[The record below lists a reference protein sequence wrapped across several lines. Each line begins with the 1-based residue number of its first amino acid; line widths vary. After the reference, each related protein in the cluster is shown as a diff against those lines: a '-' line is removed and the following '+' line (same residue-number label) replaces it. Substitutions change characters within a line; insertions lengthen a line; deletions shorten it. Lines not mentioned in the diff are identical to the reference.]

1 MKKII
6 LLLLSVFLTACTP
19 SSTTNKNFINT
30 KGTTLETR
38 IPTPKG
44 YTREQSDFAHFL
56 QTYPL
61 KENGSPILLYNGK
74 KKWDQSAQIAVFKL
88 PIENENL
95 QQCADSVMRVYAEYY
110 WHTKQYDKIQFH
122 LSDGFLLSYIK
133 WREGYR
139 VVIKNDHASYVKS
152 ASYDDSGVT
161 GEKSCWVLEA
171 GAYGI
176 YVGTDV
182 RSAKKVCEVQL
193 DELCVISRLEEAL
206 APVQPYERLV
216 PVETGKKGTDG
227 ETVLEIGKQAAPLRS
242 VDLAERIRTERPEA
256 EACIGDQGW
265 KLADVCDKKVTLEQ
279 FLSQL
284 SDEDLACLVR
294 GEGMCSPKATPG
306 IASAF
311 GGVTDSLKAFGIPVA
326 GCSDGPSGI
335 RMDCGTIAFSLPN
348 GIIS

>member
-61 KENGSPILLYNGK
+61 KNNGK

-122 LSDGFLLSYIK
+122 LSDGFLLSY
-133 WREGYR
+133 
-139 VVIKNDHASYVKS
+139 
-152 ASYDDSGVT
+152 
-161 GEKSCWVLEA
+161 
-171 GAYGI
+171 
-176 YVGTDV
+176 
-182 RSAKKVCEVQL
+182 
-193 DELCVISRLEEAL
+193 
-206 APVQPYERLV
+206 
-216 PVETGKKGTDG
+216 
-227 ETVLEIGKQAAPLRS
+227 
-242 VDLAERIRTERPEA
+242 
-256 EACIGDQGW
+256 
-265 KLADVCDKKVTLEQ
+265 
-279 FLSQL
+279 
-284 SDEDLACLVR
+284 
-294 GEGMCSPKATPG
+294 M
-306 IASAF
+306 
-311 GGVTDSLKAFGIPVA
+311 
-326 GCSDGPSGI
+326 
-335 RMDCGTIAFSLPN
+335 
-348 GIIS
+348 

>member
-110 WHTKQYDKIQFH
+110 LHTKQYDKIQFH

-152 ASYDDSGVT
+152 ASYDDS
-161 GEKSCWVLEA
+161 
-171 GAYGI
+171 
-176 YVGTDV
+176 
-182 RSAKKVCEVQL
+182 
-193 DELCVISRLEEAL
+193 
-206 APVQPYERLV
+206 YE
-216 PVETGKKGTDG
+216 
-227 ETVLEIGKQAAPLRS
+227 
-242 VDLAERIRTERPEA
+242 
-256 EACIGDQGW
+256 
-265 KLADVCDKKVTLEQ
+265 
-279 FLSQL
+279 
-284 SDEDLACLVR
+284 
-294 GEGMCSPKATPG
+294 
-306 IASAF
+306 
-311 GGVTDSLKAFGIPVA
+311 
-326 GCSDGPSGI
+326 
-335 RMDCGTIAFSLPN
+335 
-348 GIIS
+348 